1 MRVMDETMR
10 PMYEDIMRGIRGGS
24 CLLRRKMS
32 FDSDISQL
40 LLENANEK
48 ELGEYVAHMTSLTT
62 YAQSESETL
71 RLSGKKKTCG
81 YENCREFVRDKL
93 DSCILHATKTLIAF
107 DFNNLQIELRALKY

>member
-1 MRVMDETMR
+1 MRVMDETLR

-48 ELGEYVAHMTSLTT
+48 ELGEYVGHMLLFDLGLHIFYSMHGAFNISRSYTT
-62 YAQSESETL
+62 IVT
-71 RLSGKKKTCG
+71 
-81 YENCREFVRDKL
+81 N
-93 DSCILHATKTLIAF
+93 
-107 DFNNLQIELRALKY
+107 